1 MLEAVKKL
9 LSIEEEKRIQ
19 FNREFN
25 LAPTHK
31 YLHKVTD
38 VIHEFEN
45 ILGHKLNLIKDKNLH
60 RTKDEELIWVD
71 SNLLST
77 MLNWSSKNNIKEI
90 VKDSFMYSKKILSN

>member
-1 MLEAVKKL
+1 MKNCSKYNFKIWIRNLKIGNLESKRHFLHVYDVLEAVKKL

-45 ILGHKLNLIKDKNLH
+45 ILGHKLNLIKDKKL
-60 RTKDEELIWVD
+60 T
-71 SNLLST
+71 SN
-77 MLNWSSKNNIKEI
+77 
-90 VKDSFMYSKKILSN
+90 